1 MKQSSEKF
9 MDEML
14 KDNIQTAP
22 SIDEDLKNAEKLED
36 MINKKLDVFY
46 EKFQKDISS
55 MMESKASEEGTT
67 IETEENNE
75 SKGEETDE

>member
-9 MDEML
+9 MNEML
-14 KDNIQTAP
+14 KDNIQTAE

-55 MMESKASEEGTT
+55 MMESKAGEEVT
-67 IETEENNE
+67 ITESEENNE